1 MISEHSKVFISQS
14 LFHID
19 LANRAVGVAAYDDS
33 LLGSIDGTPVEV
45 EGSQNAR
52 CFGHCFVN
60 SCRVIEMNTLT
71 VCFKKRFVDVFAAID
86 KIVCAGEAI
95 RSHIGHGRRKRDGS
109 QGSTTS
115 KAIIVYSCYGIR
127 NSDRSQ

>member
-1 MISEHSKVFISQS
+1 MISEHSKVFILQS
-14 LFHID
+14 LFHIN

-71 VCFKKRFVDVFAAID
+71 VCFKKRVVDVFAAID
-86 KIVCAGEAI
+86 LAKQFAPTLVTEGGSVMEA
-95 RSHIGHGRRKRDGS
+95 KEV
-109 QGSTTS
+109 QPL
-115 KAIIVYSCYGIR
+115 K
-127 NSDRSQ
+127 Q

>member
-1 MISEHSKVFISQS
+1 MFISQS
-14 LFHID
+14 LFHIN

-71 VCFKKRFVDVFAAID
+71 VCFKKRVVDVFAAID

-109 QGSTTS
+109 
-115 KAIIVYSCYGIR
+115 
-127 NSDRSQ
+127 